1 MDIKTYFITT
11 FSPAQIMRSAFWAA
25 IWITGVSSLNAQTT
39 RQETIATATYE
50 TPCDCPGGAPDCCPK
65 CNLEIKKE
73 AVKKHF
79 YRVECKTICIPRVTC
94 PWEKPSQKSC
104 TGSCDSGDCQCPV
117 PCKGARIRK
126 VKVMRKY
133 EYECEKC
140 KYKWTPTCL
149 TSDCT
154 SPSGQPDSTAGEKFA
169 PPVPTITDRAAR
181 LLNVFDAIPLW
192 K

>member
-1 MDIKTYFITT
+1 MDIKTYFAMPL
-11 FSPAQIMRSAFWAA
+11 SPPQIMRIACLAA
-25 IWITGVSSLNAQTT
+25 IWIAGVSSLNAQTT
-39 RQETIATATYE
+39 RQETIATAEYKA
-50 TPCDCPGGAPDCCPK
+50 PCDCPSGAPDCCPK

-94 PWEKPSQKSC
+94 PWEKPPQKVC
-104 TGSCDSGDCQCPV
+104 NGSCDSGDCQCPV
-117 PCKGARIRK
+117 PCKGARTRK
-126 VKVMRKY
+126 VKVMRKF

-181 LLNVFDAIPLW
+181 LLNVFDAIPIW

>member
-1 MDIKTYFITT
+1 MDTATYLTMTLSPPQITRI
-11 FSPAQIMRSAFWAA
+11 AVLAA
-25 IWITGVSSLNAQTT
+25 IWIASVSSLNAQIT
-39 RQETIATATYE
+39 RQETIVTTTLEA
-50 TPCDCPGGAPDCCPK
+50 PCDCPVGSPDCCPK

-94 PWEKPSQKSC
+94 PWEKPPQKVC
-104 TGSCDSGDCQCPV
+104 DGSCDSGDCQCPV
-117 PCKGARIRK
+117 PCKGARTRK
-126 VKVMRKY
+126 VKVLLKY

-149 TSDCT
+149 TCDCT

>member
-1 MDIKTYFITT
+1 MTLSPPQITRI
-11 FSPAQIMRSAFWAA
+11 ACLAA
-25 IWITGVSSLNAQTT
+25 IWIAGVSSLNAQIT
-39 RQETIATATYE
+39 RQETIVTTTLEA
-50 TPCDCPGGAPDCCPK
+50 PCDYPVGPPDSCPK

-73 AVKKHF
+73 AFKKHF

-94 PWEKPSQKSC
+94 PWEKPPQNVC
-104 TGSCDSGDCQCPV
+104 DGSCDSGDCQCPV
-117 PCKGARIRK
+117 PCKGARTRK
-126 VKVMRKY
+126 VKVLRKY

-149 TSDCT
+149 TCDCT

>member
-1 MDIKTYFITT
+1 MDTATYLTMTLSPPQITRI
-11 FSPAQIMRSAFWAA
+11 AVLAA
-25 IWITGVSSLNAQTT
+25 IWIASVSSLNAQIT
-39 RQETIATATYE
+39 RQETIATATLE
-50 TPCDCPGGAPDCCPK
+50 APCDCPVGSPDSCPK
-65 CNLEIKKE
+65 WNLEIKKE

-94 PWEKPSQKSC
+94 PWEKPPQKVC
-104 TGSCDSGDCQCPV
+104 DGSCDSGDCQCPV
-117 PCKGARIRK
+117 PCKGARTRK
-126 VKVMRKY
+126 VKVLRKY

-149 TSDCT
+149 TCDCT